1 MWREAYNLVS
11 QDKGDPAAQ
20 VDRDQA
26 TKQIIKRLDLLDDRL
41 DNMDTVMTS
50 LVERVMGRPLTI
62 EVPCPKCGQNIQ
74 VNVTSSIR
82 LKGKD

>member
-1 MWREAYNLVS
+1 MWREVYNLVS
-11 QDKGDPAAQ
+11 QDKGNPVTQ

-50 LVERVMGRPLTI
+50 LVERVMAKPLVI
-62 EVPCPKCGQNIQ
+62 EIPCPKCGQTIQ

-82 LKGKD
+82 LRGKE